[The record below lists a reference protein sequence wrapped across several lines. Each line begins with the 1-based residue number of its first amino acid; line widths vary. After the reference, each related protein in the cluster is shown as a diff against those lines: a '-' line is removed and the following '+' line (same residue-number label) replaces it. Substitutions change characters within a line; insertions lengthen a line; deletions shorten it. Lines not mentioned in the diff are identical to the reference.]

1 MIALFII
8 APNWKDTPPN
18 GKGKG
23 FLANLLCRNCVILMF
38 LDFFEYRIRKTTIKW
53 KDISLDEYKFA

>member
-1 MIALFII
+1 MKALFII

-38 LDFFEYRIRKTTIKW
+38 LDYLNTE
-53 KDISLDEYKFA
+53 